1 MGLFGL
7 PFPKPFQGG
16 DKKPQATPSAA
27 GSGSRPANANARGGS
42 RTGPAATPAVA
53 RTKAQRD
60 EEATINVIMNTRSR
74 IQVFEKKEEYI
85 TQRIS
90 LETEKAKKFLEAK
103 DRRRATMCLKQ
114 KKLLEAQVENLS
126 GQRFNLEQQIMTL
139 ETASFNAGT
148 IDVVADAQAEL
159 KNIHGGL
166 TVEKVDD
173 VMADMQE
180 GMDQQQEISE
190 ALGQQVMGG
199 ALIDETDLEAE
210 LAGLETE
217 MKQDKLG
224 DAPSV
229 PNARPLAPPATA
241 PSAISSSQATSS
253 AVTEEE
259 AELAA
264 LEKEMAGL

>member
-7 PFPKPFQGG
+7 PFPKPFQGS
-16 DKKPQATPSAA
+16 DKKQQAAPSAA
-27 GSGSRPANANARGGS
+27 GSGSRPTNANARGGS
-42 RTGPAATPAVA
+42 RAGTGATPAVV

-60 EEATINVIMNTRSR
+60 QEATINVIMNTRKR
-74 IQVFEKKEEYI
+74 IQDLEKKEEYV

-90 LETEKAKKFLEAK
+90 LETDKAKKFLEAK

-114 KKLLEAQVENLS
+114 KKLYEAQVENIS

-139 ETASFNAGT
+139 ETASNNAGT
-148 IDVVADAQAEL
+148 IGVIAEAQAEL
-159 KNIHGGL
+159 KNIHGDL

-217 MKQDKLG
+217 MKQDK
-224 DAPSV
+224 
-229 PNARPLAPPATA
+229 NWRR
-241 PSAISSSQATSS
+241 
-253 AVTEEE
+253 AVGAERE
-259 AELAA
+259 AAGAA
-264 LEKEMAGL
+264 LRGTVCHVAGNVVGGD

>member
-1 MGLFGL
+1 
-7 PFPKPFQGG
+7 
-16 DKKPQATPSAA
+16 
-27 GSGSRPANANARGGS
+27 
-42 RTGPAATPAVA
+42 
-53 RTKAQRD
+53 
-60 EEATINVIMNTRSR
+60 
-74 IQVFEKKEEYI
+74 
-85 TQRIS
+85 
-90 LETEKAKKFLEAK
+90 
-103 DRRRATMCLKQ
+103 
-114 KKLLEAQVENLS
+114 
-126 GQRFNLEQQIMTL
+126 MTL
-139 ETASFNAGT
+139 ETAAFNAGT
-148 IDVVADAQAEL
+148 IGVVADAQAEL
-159 KNIHGGL
+159 KNIHGDL

-217 MKQDKLG
+217 MKQDKLT
-224 DAPSV
+224 DAPAV
-229 PNARPLAPPATA
+229 PNARPLAPPAA
-241 PSAISSSQATSS
+241 ASSQTTSS

>member
-7 PFPKPFQGG
+7 PFPKPFQG
-16 DKKPQATPSAA
+16 DKKQHPAA
-27 GSGSRPANANARGGS
+27 PASSGSGSRTTNANARGGS
-42 RTGPAATPAVA
+42 RAGTAATPAVV

-60 EEATINVIMNTRSR
+60 EETTVNVIMNTRNR
-74 IQVFEKKEEYI
+74 IQLLEKKEEYI
-85 TQRIS
+85 TQKIS
-90 LETEKAKKFLEAK
+90 TETEKAKKFLEAK

-114 KKLLEAQVENLS
+114 KKLLEAQVENIS

-139 ETASFNAGT
+139 ETAAFNAGT
-148 IDVVADAQAEL
+148 IGVVADAQAEL
-159 KNIHGGL
+159 KNIHGDL

-217 MKQDKLG
+217 MKQDKLT

-229 PNARPLAPPATA
+229 PNARPLAPPAAAST
-241 PSAISSSQATSS
+241 QTTSS

>member
-7 PFPKPFQGG
+7 PFPKPFQG
-16 DKKPQATPSAA
+16 DKKQQPAAPA
-27 GSGSRPANANARGGS
+27 GSGSGSRTTNVNVRGGS
-42 RTGPAATPAVA
+42 RAGTAATPAVV
-53 RTKAQRD
+53 RTQAQRD
-60 EEATINVIMNTRSR
+60 EETTMNVIMNTRNR
-74 IQVFEKKEEYI
+74 IQLLEKKEEYI
-85 TQRIS
+85 TQKIS
-90 LETEKAKKFLEAK
+90 METEKAKKFLEAK

-114 KKLLEAQVENLS
+114 KKLLEAQVENIS
-126 GQRFNLEQQIMTL
+126 GQRFNLEQQITTL
-139 ETASFNAGT
+139 ETAAFNAGT
-148 IDVVADAQAEL
+148 IGVVADAQAEL
-159 KNIHGGL
+159 KNIHGDL

-217 MKQDKLG
+217 MKQDKLT
-224 DAPSV
+224 DAPAV
-229 PNARPLAPPATA
+229 PNARPLAPPAAAST
-241 PSAISSSQATSS
+241 QTTSS

>member
-1 MGLFGL
+1 M
-7 PFPKPFQGG
+7 PFPKPFQG
-16 DKKPQATPSAA
+16 DKKQQPAA
-27 GSGSRPANANARGGS
+27 PAGSGSGSRPSNANARGGS
-42 RTGPAATPAVA
+42 RAGTAATPAVV

-60 EEATINVIMNTRSR
+60 EEATVNVIMNTRNR
-74 IQVFEKKEEYI
+74 IQLLEKKEEYI
-85 TQRIS
+85 TQKIS
-90 LETEKAKKFLEAK
+90 TETDKAKKFLEAK

-114 KKLLEAQVENLS
+114 KKLLEAQVENIS

-139 ETASFNAGT
+139 ETAAFNAGT
-148 IDVVADAQAEL
+148 IGVVADAQAEL
-159 KNIHGGL
+159 KNIHGDL

-217 MKQDKLG
+217 MKQDKLT
-224 DAPSV
+224 DAPAV
-229 PNARPLAPPATA
+229 PNARPLAPLAA
-241 PSAISSSQATSS
+241 ASSQTTSS

>member
-7 PFPKPFQGG
+7 PFPG
-16 DKKPQATPSAA
+16 KKQQPAA
-27 GSGSRPANANARGGS
+27 PASSGSGSRPANANARGGT
-42 RTGPAATPAVA
+42 RAGTAATPAVV

-60 EEATINVIMNTRSR
+60 EEATVNVIMNTRNR
-74 IQVFEKKEEYI
+74 IQLLEKKEEYI
-85 TQRIS
+85 TQKIS
-90 LETEKAKKFLEAK
+90 TETDKAKKFLEAK

-114 KKLLEAQVENLS
+114 KKLLEAQVENIS

-139 ETASFNAGT
+139 ETAAFNAGT
-148 IDVVADAQAEL
+148 IGVVADAQAEL
-159 KNIHGGL
+159 KNIHGDL

-217 MKQDKLG
+217 MKQDKLT
-224 DAPSV
+224 DAPAV
-229 PNARPLAPPATA
+229 PNARPLAPPAA
-241 PSAISSSQATSS
+241 ASSQTTSS

>member
-7 PFPKPFQGG
+7 PFPKPFQG
-16 DKKPQATPSAA
+16 DKKQQPAA
-27 GSGSRPANANARGGS
+27 PAGSGSGSRPSNANARGGS
-42 RTGPAATPAVA
+42 RAGTAATPAVV

-60 EEATINVIMNTRSR
+60 EEATVNVIMNTRNR
-74 IQVFEKKEEYI
+74 IQLLEKKEEYI
-85 TQRIS
+85 TQKIS
-90 LETEKAKKFLEAK
+90 TETDKAKKFLEAK

-114 KKLLEAQVENLS
+114 KKLLEAQVENIS

-139 ETASFNAGT
+139 ETAAFNAGT
-148 IDVVADAQAEL
+148 IGVVADAQAEL
-159 KNIHGGL
+159 KNIHGDL

-217 MKQDKLG
+217 MKQDKLT
-224 DAPSV
+224 DAPAV
-229 PNARPLAPPATA
+229 PNARPLAPLAA
-241 PSAISSSQATSS
+241 ASSQTTSS